1 MYFELINQILGGAF
15 ALTFGFFITFG
26 AMAFASETRGGRSI
40 SQSKVHFILQVCL
53 LPVVSGCLLCMYIF
67 FSKII

>member
-15 ALTFGFFITFG
+15 FLTFGFFITFG

-40 SQSKVHFILQVCL
+40 SQESVLNILFICL
-53 LPVVSGCLLCMYIF
+53 LPIISGSAVAMYIF
-67 FSKII
+67 FSQLI

>member
-40 SQSKVHFILQVCL
+40 SQSKVYFILQICL
-53 LPVVSGCLLCMYIF
+53 MPLISGSLLAMYIF
-67 FSKII
+67 FSQII